1 MTAAPR
7 AGVGVPVR
15 PAVAGGLV
23 GWLVFVEFTSGVLQG
38 YYTPLLSD
46 IARHLD
52 INDADI
58 NWFEAAQLMLSAI
71 VVPVLAKLGDLHGH
85 RRLLLVSA
93 GVTAVASLVL
103 AFATSF
109 PVFVAA
115 WALQGFYVAWL
126 PLQVALI
133 YDRSRGGPDAA
144 ARTRRATGLIVA
156 ALQAGAI
163 VGALAGGLTG
173 TLLVDRLELVLLLP
187 ALLVVAVFVVV
198 LTKVQESAT
207 RAPGS
212 IDPGGVVLLTL
223 TMLVVTGGLTL
234 VRTNGAGA
242 VWPWLL
248 VAGGLLIV
256 WPFARHEL
264 RQADPLVDLRVL
276 RSPALWP
283 VLLTAGLFGVS
294 VLGAQGPLSTFAR
307 TDPDVYGY
315 GLGLTAATVS
325 YVIGAYV
332 VSMLTGALAF
342 ARVSRLTSPRRTL
355 IGAASLVGTGYLL
368 LVPFHDSLLQV
379 LTGMTVAGL
388 GSGALVAALPAAAAA
403 AAPVGRTAVATGLTN
418 TTKVIGGT
426 FASCVFALV
435 LASGAPLL
443 ADGSVGT
450 AGSMSGYLWVWTI
463 CGVTGL
469 VAAASLVFVPR
480 LAFADPAPEVGIVL

>member
-1 MTAAPR
+1 
-7 AGVGVPVR
+7 
-15 PAVAGGLV
+15 
-23 GWLVFVEFTSGVLQG
+23 
-38 YYTPLLSD
+38 
-46 IARHLD
+46 
-52 INDADI
+52 
-58 NWFEAAQLMLSAI
+58 
-71 VVPVLAKLGDLHGH
+71 
-85 RRLLLVSA
+85 
-93 GVTAVASLVL
+93 
-103 AFATSF
+103 
-109 PVFVAA
+109 
-115 WALQGFYVAWL
+115 
-126 PLQVALI
+126 
-133 YDRSRGGPDAA
+133 
-144 ARTRRATGLIVA
+144 
-156 ALQAGAI
+156 
-163 VGALAGGLTG
+163 
-173 TLLVDRLELVLLLP
+173 
-187 ALLVVAVFVVV
+187 
-198 LTKVQESAT
+198 
-207 RAPGS
+207 
-212 IDPGGVVLLTL
+212 
-223 TMLVVTGGLTL
+223 
-234 VRTNGAGA
+234 

-294 VLGAQGPLSTFAR
+294 VLGAQGPLSSFAR

-325 YVIGAYV
+325 YVIGAYL

-342 ARVSRLTSPRRTL
+342 ARVSRLASPRRTL

-435 LASGAPLL
+435 LASGSPLL

-480 LAFADPAPEVGIVL
+480 LAFADPAPEAGIVL

>member
-1 MTAAPR
+1 MTTARR
-7 AGVGVPVR
+7 AGVGGQVR
-15 PAVAGGLV
+15 TATAGGLV

-58 NWFEAAQLMLSAI
+58 NWFEAAQLMLSAV

-234 VRTNGAGA
+234 VRINGAAA

-256 WPFARHEL
+256 VPFARHEL

-342 ARVSRLTSPRRTL
+342 SRVSRLTSPRATL

-418 TTKVIGGT
+418 TTKVVGGT

-450 AGSMSGYLWVWTI
+450 AGSMRGYLWVWTI

-469 VAAASLVFVPR
+469 VAAACLVVVPR
-480 LAFADPAPEVGIVL
+480 LAFADPAPEAGVVR